1 MERTHSVC
9 SDLPAYKTRGHA
21 PLSLPQTDIGDSASD
36 RIAHTAAII
45 SQPYTHN
52 ATNIAGLRRLGF
64 PLSTVERGSGGEVVR
79 EHARTHAVCP
89 YSHAA
94 EYKTSNTAAIIS
106 QPYTHSAIDIV
117 CCGRDKS
124 RPYIGTDA
132 AVGLWQCR
140 SRTREARGHA
150 PLSPLPTDTHNATN
164 IASIR
169 RLGFPLST
177 VERGSGGE
185 VKRVNG
191 VRSNYSDFYS
201 LNI

>member
-1 MERTHSVC
+1 MTHGIVNMEGTMERTHSVC

-64 PLSTVERGSGGEVVR
+64 PLSTVERGSGGEV
-79 EHARTHAVCP
+79 
-89 YSHAA
+89 
-94 EYKTSNTAAIIS
+94 
-106 QPYTHSAIDIV
+106 
-117 CCGRDKS
+117 
-124 RPYIGTDA
+124 
-132 AVGLWQCR
+132 
-140 SRTREARGHA
+140 
-150 PLSPLPTDTHNATN
+150 
-164 IASIR
+164 
-169 RLGFPLST
+169 
-177 VERGSGGE
+177 
-185 VKRVNG
+185 KRVNG